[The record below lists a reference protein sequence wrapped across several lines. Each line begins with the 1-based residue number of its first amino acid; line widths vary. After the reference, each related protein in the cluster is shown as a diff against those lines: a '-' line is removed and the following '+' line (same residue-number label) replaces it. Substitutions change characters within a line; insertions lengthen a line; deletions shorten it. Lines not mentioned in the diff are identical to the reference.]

1 MIFRPVIASAVL
13 KSSAPFMTP
22 VIPITS
28 GRREATEA
36 AAKNETGRIP
46 MMAEARNPA
55 VVNAAAAVPKARA
68 ARGPNRTTSVRF
80 PVCRSV
86 PASGSSTLTIKNRP
100 EEEQRD
106 DQRENGGVE
115 APCQEQVP

>member
-1 MIFRPVIASAVL
+1 
-13 KSSAPFMTP
+13 
-22 VIPITS
+22 
-28 GRREATEA
+28 
-36 AAKNETGRIP
+36 

-86 PASGSSTLTIKNRP
+86 LCIRQFHAHD
-100 EEEQRD
+100 EEQAQEEQRD